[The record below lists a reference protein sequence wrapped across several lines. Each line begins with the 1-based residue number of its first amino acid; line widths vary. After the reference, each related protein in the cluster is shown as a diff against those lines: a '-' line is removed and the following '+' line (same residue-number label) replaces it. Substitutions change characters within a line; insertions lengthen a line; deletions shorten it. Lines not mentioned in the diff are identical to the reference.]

1 MRSPEAVVAPT
12 AEPWA
17 SLDDYL
23 RRTISAAKA
32 VKGYS
37 WEEVARQV
45 QARGWKI
52 TPGNLMTR
60 HSRGA
65 FRADELLLLMDVL
78 GMGALTLPTSQPISQ

>member
-1 MRSPEAVVAPT
+1 MSSASVVAPP
-12 AEPWA
+12 ADPWA

-23 RRTISAAKA
+23 RRTISAARA
-32 VKGYS
+32 AKGYS

-78 GMGALTLPTSQPISQ
+78 GMGALTLPASKSLAQ